1 VFRYYRLSIN
11 TMTLGGLAIAIA
23 IAIGSFEDS
32 DCPNQTGTLDR
43 GHPGFILDVE
53 QYLLANP
60 LTIDNQPLSRIS

>member
-1 VFRYYRLSIN
+1 MFRYYRLSIN
-11 TMTLGGLAIAIA
+11 TMTLGGLAIA

-60 LTIDNQPLSRIS
+60 LTIDNQPLFNVYF